1 MGKAFVQRKAP
12 HNKTTSRWRDH
23 LNHVEEQ
30 RVKVL
35 EDRLGRAAVTATEN
49 YKEKGKIMNTA
60 IRRMRRA
67 EGKQ

>member
-1 MGKAFVQRKAP
+1 
-12 HNKTTSRWRDH
+12 
-23 LNHVEEQ
+23 VEEQ

>member
-1 MGKAFVQRKAP
+1 MAKAFVQRKAP
-12 HNKTTSRWRDH
+12 HHKTISRWRAH

-30 RVKVL
+30 RIKVL
-35 EDRLGRAAVTATEN
+35 EDRLGRAAVTANEN
-49 YKEKGKIMNTA
+49 YKEKSKIMNTA